1 MEEITI
7 LLEDLARDAQTTKRR
22 AAVLAR
28 LEALAGDVE
37 ALAAGERARK
47 ARALVVVILAR
58 AAPRL
63 RGCDVVEA
71 VGGGRAGEALVDAH
85 AFLSRDANPVVER
98 WAAALLDATLPGA
111 YAQHIGFDDAAP
123 MAERVRDFS
132 AKVNAVAEG
141 MLRED
146 LLRNFFA
153 AAPPPGDAA
162 TASLLGVLANV
173 FAFASKFQAKLRQ
186 KLARDGDVARD
197 VALPL
202 LRRCCAGA
210 ARGAEPAARRRHW
223 GRLLLS
229 LRLLVVATF
238 KLKAARKAVC
248 DDDPTAAVLAVVDDD
263 AADDDDRLSGVGG
276 CLALLVKLNVN
287 VEGGYGPAWR
297 ATAERAARDL
307 ADRVGGLRATS
318 RHMFHRHLQ
327 LHDGVPVNRG
337 SRAWTIVHGA
347 VKRRDR
353 KGDDDR
359 DGKSGSPP
367 RSSLGSPPPRVGPS
381 TPAASPV
388 DWESQPR
395 SDSRELAGALSKA
408 LLRGDAGSP
417 ASPLEPPSPAALCD
431 AKRTAWAPREPAS
444 PASPAALS
452 GAKRTPTWTPHRVP
466 PLRSGGAPVYPAL
479 APAAKQPPPPDD
491 DLCCALTGALM
502 DEPVRV
508 PDAARA
514 VDKAA
519 LLDHVAE
526 FRRWPV
532 TGAAF
537 DGGDVDLLPVDE
549 ALARRIAHFKF
560 ASLVATHPIL
570 APEPR
575 RATRAS

>member
-37 ALAAGERARK
+37 ALAAGERARR

-71 VGGGRAGEALVDAH
+71 VGAGRAGEALVDAH

-132 AKVNAVAEG
+132 AKVNAVAAG
-141 MLRED
+141 LLRED
-146 LLRNFFA
+146 LLRDFFA

-173 FAFASKFQAKLRQ
+173 FAFASRFQAKLRQ

-263 AADDDDRLSGVGG
+263 AADDDDRLSFSLSQDGTVTQK
-276 CLALLVKLNVN
+276 AKLKMTTPSTSHDF
-287 VEGGYGPAWR
+287 GPTA
-297 ATAERAARDL
+297 ATAPSPSVNPKDPRKIAQS
-307 ADRVGGLRATS
+307 TMS
-318 RHMFHRHLQ
+318 RTKENFCASMF
-327 LHDGVPVNRG
+327 
-337 SRAWTIVHGA
+337 S
-347 VKRRDR
+347 
-353 KGDDDR
+353 
-359 DGKSGSPP
+359 
-367 RSSLGSPPPRVGPS
+367 
-381 TPAASPV
+381 
-388 DWESQPR
+388 R
-395 SDSRELAGALSKA
+395 SDTK
-408 LLRGDAGSP
+408 P
-417 ASPLEPPSPAALCD
+417 
-431 AKRTAWAPREPAS
+431 
-444 PASPAALS
+444 S
-452 GAKRTPTWTPHRVP
+452 GASV
-466 PLRSGGAPVYPAL
+466 
-479 APAAKQPPPPDD
+479 AAEN
-491 DLCCALTGALM
+491 T
-502 DEPVRV
+502 
-508 PDAARA
+508 
-514 VDKAA
+514 
-519 LLDHVAE
+519 
-526 FRRWPV
+526 
-532 TGAAF
+532 
-537 DGGDVDLLPVDE
+537 
-549 ALARRIAHFKF
+549 
-560 ASLVATHPIL
+560 
-570 APEPR
+570 
-575 RATRAS
+575 

>member
-1 MEEITI
+1 MEEITT

-37 ALAAGERARK
+37 ALAAGERAERG
-47 ARALVVVILAR
+47 ARRRHPRAR
-58 AAPRL
+58 RARL

-85 AFLSRDANPVVER
+85 AFLSRDANPVV
-98 WAAALLDATLPGA
+98 
-111 YAQHIGFDDAAP
+111 
-123 MAERVRDFS
+123 
-132 AKVNAVAEG
+132 NAVAEG
-141 MLRED
+141 LLRED
-146 LLRNFFA
+146 LLRDFFA

-186 KLARDGDVARD
+186 KLARDGDVARH

-347 VKRRDR
+347 VKRHDR

-359 DGKSGSPP
+359 DRKSGSPP

-381 TPAASPV
+381 TPAASP
-388 DWESQPR
+388 
-395 SDSRELAGALSKA
+395 
-408 LLRGDAGSP
+408 
-417 ASPLEPPSPAALCD
+417 PPSPAALCD

-575 RATRAS
+575 RATTRAS

>member
-1 MEEITI
+1 MEDITT

-37 ALAAGERARK
+37 ALAAGERARR

-58 AAPRL
+58 QRL

-85 AFLSRDANPVVER
+85 AFLSRDENPVVER

-141 MLRED
+141 LLRED
-146 LLRNFFA
+146 LLRDFFA

-186 KLARDGDVARD
+186 KLARDGDVARH

-307 ADRVGGLRATS
+307 ADR
-318 RHMFHRHLQ
+318 
-327 LHDGVPVNRG
+327 
-337 SRAWTIVHGA
+337 
-347 VKRRDR
+347 RRDR

-417 ASPLEPPSPAALCD
+417 ASPLEPPSPAALRD

-452 GAKRTPTWTPHRVP
+452 GAAAPTWTPHRVP

-575 RATRAS
+575 RATTRAS